1 MSVMMKSKQ
10 KVKPHQGETLLLNT
24 WKNRSLLAMAIPVIV
39 LLILFNYIPMFG
51 LVVAFKDF
59 NYTDGIFGSPWV
71 GLKNFKFLFSMKHL
85 TWRMLRNT
93 IGYYLLFTAVGTVFN
108 VALAVALN
116 ECYNKYFK
124 KYSHAVMILPTYIS
138 YITVTYIVECFLNP
152 STGMLNNLLIT
163 LGKDPVRWYTESKY
177 WPIILTIVNV
187 WKGTGYGAVLYL
199 SALSG
204 VDPALYEA
212 AELDGASRW
221 QKIRNIDFPMLVSM
235 VCIVTLLGVS
245 SIMTSN
251 TGLFY
256 QVTKDSPL
264 LYETTQTID
273 TYVLKSM
280 VSGGLS
286 NFGPSTAVT
295 FFQSVV
301 GCLVCLGA
309 NAIVR
314 KVSPENSLF

>member
-71 GLKNFKFLFSMKHL
+71 GLKNFKFLFSMKDL

-124 KYSHAVMILPTYIS
+124 KYSHTYYQEIPADLLQTELDTCWVNVGGENPAQYVRKYTGRAPIVHLKDFSGSKTENMYSLIGTDAAKEEASEKFEFRPIGYGRQDIPSILAAS
-138 YITVTYIVECFLNP
+138 EDAGAGWVIVE
-152 STGMLNNLLIT
+152 
-163 LGKDPVRWYTESKY
+163 
-177 WPIILTIVNV
+177 
-187 WKGTGYGAVLYL
+187 
-199 SALSG
+199 
-204 VDPALYEA
+204 
-212 AELDGASRW
+212 
-221 QKIRNIDFPMLVSM
+221 Q
-235 VCIVTLLGVS
+235 
-245 SIMTSN
+245 
-251 TGLFY
+251 
-256 QVTKDSPL
+256 DSPSMGKTPM
-264 LYETTQTID
+264 ECAKMSID
-273 TYVLKSM
+273 YLKSI
-280 VSGGLS
+280 L
-286 NFGPSTAVT
+286 
-295 FFQSVV
+295 
-301 GCLVCLGA
+301 
-309 NAIVR
+309 
-314 KVSPENSLF
+314 